1 MLAELL
7 WADNLGFDANV
18 TNVRFV
24 MAGVLEPGAASTVG
38 VSFIVRI
45 IAE

>member
-1 MLAELL
+1 
-7 WADNLGFDANV
+7 V

-24 MAGVLEPGAASTVG
+24 MTGSLLAGDASTVG